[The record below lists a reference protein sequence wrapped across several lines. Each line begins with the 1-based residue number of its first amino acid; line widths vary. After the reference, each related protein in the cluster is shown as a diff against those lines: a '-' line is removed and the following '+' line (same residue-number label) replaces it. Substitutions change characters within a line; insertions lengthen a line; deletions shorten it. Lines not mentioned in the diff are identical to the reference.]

1 MRRNIARA
9 MIILSAVLWGTS
21 FPVIR
26 VGLMFMSPIVFLFL
40 RFSLATLIL
49 FSILLIRGIRLS
61 PRRMGGLVGLAGI
74 MNAFAY
80 ALQFV
85 GQKYTYAT
93 NAALMINTSPIFTA
107 ISAHFLIEERLTK
120 ERIGAIAITFIGAG
134 MVILG
139 SATTLKLR
147 ILGDLICLLAGA
159 IWGIYV
165 TEAKK
170 IRESSFDELELLAIW
185 FLYVAVLG
193 GLVLPFEKIYF
204 SMSIIAMFAVI
215 YTAVMC
221 TVLPFLLWYKALRIL
236 EASTSS
242 NYFMLEIVVS
252 AVVEMVFIGLLVTPT
267 MIMGAIM
274 IIIGVYLTDYFY
286 TKNGRE
292 ASLSTSN
299 PG

>member
-1 MRRNIARA
+1 MRRSIARA
-9 MIILSAVLWGTS
+9 MIILSAILWGTS

-49 FSILLIRGIRLS
+49 FSILLIRGIRLD
-61 PRRMGGLVGLAGI
+61 PRRMGGLIGLAGI

-80 ALQFV
+80 ALQFI

-107 ISAHFLIEERLTK
+107 ISAHFLIKERLTK
-120 ERIGAIAITFIGAG
+120 ERIGAIAITFVGAG

-139 SATTLKLR
+139 SAATLKLR

-193 GLVLPFEKIYF
+193 GLVLPLEKIYF

-242 NYFMLEIVVS
+242 NYFMLEIIVS
-252 AVVEMVFIGLLVTPT
+252 AAVEIVFIGLLVTSM
-267 MIMGAIM
+267 MIIGAIM

-286 TKNGRE
+286 AKNGRE
-292 ASLSTSN
+292 ASLYL
-299 PG
+299 

>member
-1 MRRNIARA
+1 MRRSIARA
-9 MIILSAVLWGTS
+9 MIILSAILWGTS

-49 FSILLIRGIRLS
+49 FSILLIRGIRLD
-61 PRRMGGLVGLAGI
+61 PRRMGGLIGLAGI

-80 ALQFV
+80 ALQFI

-107 ISAHFLIEERLTK
+107 ISAHFLIKERLTK
-120 ERIGAIAITFIGAG
+120 ERIGAIAITFVGAG

-193 GLVLPFEKIYF
+193 GLVLPLEKIYF

-242 NYFMLEIVVS
+242 NYFMLEIIVS
-252 AVVEMVFIGLLVTPT
+252 AAVEIVFIGLLVTPM
-267 MIMGAIM
+267 MIIGAIM

-286 TKNGRE
+286 AKNGRE
-292 ASLSTSN
+292 ASLYL
-299 PG
+299 

>member
-74 MNAFAY
+74 MNAFAN